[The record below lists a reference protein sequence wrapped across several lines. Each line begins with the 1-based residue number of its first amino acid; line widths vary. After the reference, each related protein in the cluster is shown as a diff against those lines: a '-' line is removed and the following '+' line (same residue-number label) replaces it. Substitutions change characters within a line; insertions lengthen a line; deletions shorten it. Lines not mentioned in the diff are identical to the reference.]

1 MYNIIKIVKGVMK
14 MIKEVVKV
22 SKTKTNSG
30 EVCRVVI
37 PKSIAEAMK
46 LKKGDQ
52 MILEYENN
60 EIRIKRF

>member
-1 MYNIIKIVKGVMK
+1 

-37 PKSIAEAMK
+37 PKSIAEAMN
-46 LKKGDQ
+46 LKKGEQ

-60 EIRIKRF
+60 EIKIKKF